1 MTSGALV
8 NVCQGSEGQVN
19 RQEGLKCYMLLA
31 NSTKGKELALL
42 GGFAFDILLVLSLIW
57 MLKHR
62 PLTPSLTQNPKC

>member
-8 NVCQGSEGQVN
+8 NECQGSESQVN

-31 NSTKGKELALL
+31 NTTKGKEPALL

-57 MLKHR
+57 MLKHH